1 MFKVF
6 RRRTNAT
13 PLLRSRLC
21 NEKAFYKF
29 FIEDLLQ
36 AQRSVIIESPFI
48 TPRQVASLEDTFRGL
63 IRRGIQITV
72 YTRTP
77 RQHDCVMAIK
87 AREGIEILNTIG
99 VRVRACANLMHWKLA
114 FIDPNHET
122 HNKPL
127 LSARSYSISLISA
140 SICHGIKHFL
150 IINRWRLFLA
160 TIEIYLS
167 TLFRTDRINFVIR
180 VLVCWREP
188 TLGISR

>member
-6 RRRTNAT
+6 RRRPNAA

-48 TPRQVASLEDTFRGL
+48 TPRQISSLEGAFREL
-63 IRRGIQITV
+63 TRRGIQITV
-72 YTRTP
+72 YTRIP

-87 AREGIEILNTIG
+87 AREGIRTLNTIG

-114 FIDPNHET
+114 FIDDVILWEGSLNILSHGYSKEIMRRTVSPALCQQMRGFIET
-122 HNKPL
+122 
-127 LSARSYSISLISA
+127 
-140 SICHGIKHFL
+140 
-150 IINRWRLFLA
+150 NRRL
-160 TIEIYLS
+160 
-167 TLFRTDRINFVIR
+167 D
-180 VLVCWREP
+180 
-188 TLGISR
+188 